1 MQFYNVKTRS
11 FVEVPDEKLKK
22 KMYTRKTSKGD
33 QVRYAVRATLDD
45 GTSLTKFVNKEVYDS
60 LNVPVEQ

>member
-11 FVEVPDEKLKK
+11 FVDVPDSKLKK
-22 KMYTRKTSKGD
+22 KQYVRKTSKGD
-33 QVRYAVRATLDD
+33 QIRFAVRATLDD
-45 GTSLTKFVNKEVYDS
+45 GTSLTKFVNKEVYEN

>member
-11 FVEVPDEKLKK
+11 FVDVTDNKLKK
-22 KMYTRKTSKGD
+22 KMYIRKTSKGD
-33 QVRYAVRATLDD
+33 QVRYAVRAALDD